1 MKGKVLIIDDE
12 KDLCELIRKTLVKEN
27 YEVQCAY
34 DLKEAGNKLGDHP
47 QIVLL
52 DNNLPDGSGLDFLRM
67 HPVEFFNCTVIM
79 MTADATPNI
88 RGAANSE
95 GIADFIE
102 KPFSVRLIK
111 DVLNRK
117 IMEINN

>member
-1 MKGKVLIIDDE
+1 MKGKILIIDDE
-12 KDLCELIRKTLVKEN
+12 KDLCELIRQTLVKEN

-34 DLKEAGNKLGDHP
+34 DLKDAGQKLAAHP

-79 MTADATPNI
+79 MTADSTPNI
-88 RGAANSE
+88 KLSARIE
-95 GIADFIE
+95 GVAEFIE
-102 KPFSVRLIK
+102 KPFSVRYIK

-117 IMEINN
+117 TMEANN